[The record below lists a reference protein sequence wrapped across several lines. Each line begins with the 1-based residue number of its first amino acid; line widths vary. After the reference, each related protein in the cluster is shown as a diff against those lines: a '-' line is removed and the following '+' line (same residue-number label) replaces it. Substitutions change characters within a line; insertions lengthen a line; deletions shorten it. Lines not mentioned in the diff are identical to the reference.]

1 MKKIVLGI
9 DWGTTNSCVSY
20 YNSDSRK
27 FIVIP
32 NEQGELVSP
41 SAIYFSGE
49 GDVLF
54 GSVALNMP
62 GHLSKLKRL
71 VGKDTL
77 FDLNMMITSYIQY
90 LKRYALE
97 FIGIR
102 ETEID
107 VVITVPVYYNDNQRE
122 IIKNC
127 FQDCDMNVIRIIN
140 EPTAA
145 ALAYAYACDSDILKD
160 DEYVLVF
167 DCGGGTTDISLLYL
181 DYSSQVYEVKNVIG
195 DNVLGG
201 EDLTDLL
208 KDYLGQ
214 GQGRKVRRACEKL
227 KCDLSFKENAIFNL
241 ELGDAY
247 ISQSISRIKFLE
259 ITKPFFK
266 KIKDLILKLL
276 NDTTDHVKKSLK
288 KVIFVGGTTRI
299 PHFKDLFKELLG
311 NDITI
316 NCDLDPDTTV
326 SLGAAVQGALIE
338 DLLIGDFSDTLL
350 LDIIPLSIGIET
362 VGGIMTPIISRNSI
376 LPISRTQDFK
386 TTDTHVEICIYQGER
401 KFVKDN
407 FLLAKFDFDGT
418 CQTNATISITFDV
431 SLDGIITASAKSQD
445 NTCSIKI
452 EKNKKM
458 EIDTDTDNFNIETHL
473 LDAENNKL
481 IDSEKANKITIKN
494 DLYESFKK
502 LLSVFHEY
510 SSVSDYIK
518 KELNSLFNETF
529 YIIQN
534 FESYT
539 PDQLRETKKIFEE
552 TWHRL
557 IFDADADAGTYL
569 DY

>member
-20 YNSDSRK
+20 YNSDSGK
-27 FIVIP
+27 FVVIP

-41 SAIYFSGE
+41 SAIYFE
-49 GDVLF
+49 GDDDVLF
-54 GSVALNMP
+54 GSIALNMP

-71 VGKDTL
+71 VGKEFIIGQKSLSTV
-77 FDLNMMITSYIQY
+77 ITCFIEY
-90 LKRYALE
+90 LKNYAME
-97 FIGIR
+97 FIGIGIGI
-102 ETEID
+102 TEID

-127 FQDCDMNVIRIIN
+127 FQDCKMNVIRIIN

-145 ALAYAYACDSDILKD
+145 ALAYAYACDDVLKE

-181 DYSSQVYEVKNVIG
+181 DYSNQVYEVKNVIG

-214 GQGRKVRRACEKL
+214 GDDRKVKRACEKL
-227 KCDLSFKENAIFNL
+227 KCDLSFKENAVFNL
-241 ELGDAY
+241 ELGDTC
-247 ISQSISRIKFLE
+247 INQHVSRNKFLE

-299 PHFKDLFKELLG
+299 PYFKDLFKELLG

-338 DLLIGDFSDTLL
+338 DLLSGDFSDTLL

-376 LPISRTQDFK
+376 LPISRTQEFK

-418 CQTNATISITFDV
+418 CEINSTISITFDV

-445 NTCSIKI
+445 NTCSIQI
-452 EKNKKM
+452 EKNKK
-458 EIDTDTDNFNIETHL
+458 TDIDNFNIETHL

-481 IDSEKANKITIKN
+481 IDSENANKIMIKN
-494 DLYESFKK
+494 DLYESFKQ

-510 SSVSDYIK
+510 STVSVSEYIK
-518 KELNSLFNETF
+518 KELNCLFNETF
-529 YIIQN
+529 YIIQD

-557 IFDADADAGTYL
+557 IFDVEIAGTDL
-569 DY
+569 E